1 MAEQVESELS
11 EVERIKIE
19 RAYERLKKLTYYE
32 ILNLPN
38 TADKSQIKRNY
49 YAVSKE
55 YHPDRYFRRQLG
67 SYKDKLEGIFDLIT
81 RAYNTLNDDTLRAAY
96 DRSLIEES
104 QRKRPVEHEISIE
117 AVLGNKAPVSKPS
130 APPSQGAP
138 TAPAGVNP
146 LFLDKFQQ
154 QLAGRVLKGREYLKL
169 GKEALDKGQ
178 LAQAVSHLQL
188 AYSFDANNPEIRLLL
203 DQANGRYGEVRA
215 DQLFQRGL
223 QEEAI
228 GNIDGARQQ
237 FKQAVDCKPKKAQY
251 YHKLGRMQLELAD
264 ERRAGMENLKQAVVL
279 EPRNL
284 EFLLSLAAAY
294 EQVGMPRNAL
304 REYEKVI
311 SLEKNHDTAMRA
323 LKRLKAAL

>member
-1 MAEQVESELS
+1 MAEPVETELS

-19 RAYERLKKLTYYE
+19 RAYERLKKLSYYE

-67 SYKDKLEGIFDLIT
+67 TYKDKLEGIFDLIT
-81 RAYNTLNDDTLRAAY
+81 RAYNTLNDDALRAAY
-96 DRSLIEES
+96 DRNLIEES
-104 QRKRPVEHEISIE
+104 QRQRPVEHEISIE
-117 AVLGNKAPVSKPS
+117 AALGGRVQPSKPAAPS
-130 APPSQGAP
+130 SQAAPAAPPSA
-138 TAPAGVNP
+138 NP

-188 AYSFDANNPEIRLLL
+188 AASFDGGNLEVKLLL
-203 DQANGRYGEVRA
+203 EQANGRYAEVRA
-215 DQLFQRGL
+215 DQYFQRGT

-228 GNIDGARQQ
+228 GNTEGARAQY
-237 FKQAVDCKPKKAQY
+237 KQAVDCKPKKAQY
-251 YHKLGRMQLELAD
+251 YHKLGRMQLEVAD
-264 ERRAGMENLKQAVVL
+264 ERRAGMENLKQAVAL
-279 EPRNL
+279 EPRSVD
-284 EFLLSLAAAY
+284 FLLSLAAAY

-304 REYEKVI
+304 REYEKVLG
-311 SLEKNHDTAMRA
+311 LEKNHDTAMRA

>member
-81 RAYNTLNDDTLRAAY
+81 RAYNTLNDDSLRAAY
-96 DRSLIEES
+96 DRNLIEES

-117 AVLGNKAPVSKPS
+117 AVLGSKAQPPKPS

-138 TAPAGVNP
+138 TSPAGVNP

-169 GKEALDKGQ
+169 GKEAFDNGR

-188 AYSFDANNPEIRLLL
+188 ASSFDASNPEIRLLL
-203 DQANGRYGEVRA
+203 EQANGRYGEVRA

-228 GNIDGARQQ
+228 GNTEGARQQ
-237 FKQAVDCKPKKAQY
+237 YKQAVDCKPKKAQY
-251 YHKLGRMQLELAD
+251 YHKLGKMQLDVAD

-311 SLEKNHDTAMRA
+311 SLEKNHDTALRA